1 MKSKRATR
9 DVGRIIDANT
19 NRAVEGLRVMEDVVR
34 FVIENKTITRQLKIM
49 RSKVRKSYKILID
62 NDSHYHHR
70 KAIKDVGRKSYTRS
84 ERKRRNIKDIFTANA
99 KRVQEALR
107 VLEEFAKLIDPKQGK
122 IYKNLRFKLYEIEKK
137 TLDNIR
143 D

>member
-1 MKSKRATR
+1 
-9 DVGRIIDANT
+9 
-19 NRAVEGLRVMEDVVR
+19 VEGLRVIEDVAR
-34 FVIENKTITRQLKIM
+34 FVVENKTITRQLKVM
-49 RSKVRKSYKILID
+49 RSKIRKSYKILID
-62 NDSHYHHR
+62 NDYHYHHR
-70 KAIKDVGRKSYTRS
+70 RAIKDVGRKSYTRS
-84 ERKRRNIKDIFTANA
+84 EKKRRNIKDIFTANA